1 MRFKP
6 SLLVYSCLQG
16 GVSIWQL
23 SPAALTV
30 KEAGPVFGRFVPGGC
45 VCVCV
50 RVCPSNDLRTGIR
63 ASLSKKNR
71 NHVNFECLCNVPDD
85 ISTLFALI
93 SSKLPSHQKSASETK
108 QEINASRSAFLF
120 VLTW

>member
-1 MRFKP
+1 MRFKM

-45 VCVCV
+45 VCVC
-50 RVCPSNDLRTGIR
+50 
-63 ASLSKKNR
+63 ASLSKQRPANGHPSQSEQKNR
-71 NHVNFECLCNVPDD
+71 NHINFECLCNVPDD